1 MYTIYADF
9 QRFRDVNLI
18 ELIGA
23 TGVYVIW
30 DARAKAR
37 PTYIGEGNILKRFTD
52 HVKRDNRRFAHPWN
66 GYVAIIAGSTRDV
79 QKYESTVVERLILD
93 VAKIT
98 DRKPQFNVHP
108 GHISRVLRF
117 CRDEMLRI
125 AVSGYD
131 PLIPPVE
138 AKPLSRVKEIKVTAS
153 ADSDGEYEFSHDW
166 SLRRLRQPII

>member
-1 MYTIYADF
+1 MYTIHAEF
-9 QRFRDVNLI
+9 QRFRDINLV

-23 TGVYVIW
+23 SGVYVIW
-30 DARAKAR
+30 DARSKAR

-79 QKYESTVVERLILD
+79 HKYESTVVERLILD
-93 VAKIT
+93 VAEIT
-98 DRKPQFNVHP
+98 DRKPQVNVHP
-108 GHISRVLRF
+108 GHIGRVLRF

-131 PLIPPVE
+131 PLIPPAE
-138 AKPLSRVKEIKVTAS
+138 AKPLPRVKEIKATAS
-153 ADSDGEYEFSHDW
+153 ADSDDEYDFTHDW
-166 SLRRLRQPII
+166 SLRRIRQPII